1 MKIKQRVAGALA
13 GVVVAAGATVAVA
26 APAHATVYSGSVI
39 CSGGDVVG
47 IYVTQS
53 GNSGWASRSS
63 TGYGSANW
71 SYNFN
76 SNNYHVNVG
85 CGGTPSAWGSNNQ
98 GPTVNNSWASRD
110 YVCDVGRRICALS

>member
-1 MKIKQRVAGALA
+1 MKIKQRVVSVLT
-13 GVVVAAGATVAVA
+13 GVVVATGATVAVA
-26 APAHATVYSGSVI
+26 APAHATVYYGTVI

-53 GNSGWASRSS
+53 GNSGWASRTS
-63 TGYGSANW
+63 TGYGTANW

-76 SNNYHVNVG
+76 SNDYRVNVG
-85 CGGTPSAWGSNNQ
+85 CGGSPSAWLTDNY

-110 YVCDVGRRICALS
+110 YACDIGRRYCSLG